1 MCIPWQALNSKYCET
16 GESSAGFSCISV
28 PVYDSA
34 HSGRAKLSKT
44 LGSFFEVPFYLGAL
58 IPGYFD
64 STEFQFLSSQHSE
77 TDNKGQD
84 VTTLC
89 LACVPYTSNWQIPQR
104 EKWGSSQCVSILYG
118 LLVSLCLQIAGVFF
132 PFVSFFFLN
141 LTFIVHFSGK
151 LV

>member
-1 MCIPWQALNSKYCET
+1 MKLVRALLSFLA
-16 GESSAGFSCISV
+16 SLQQLLAGFSCISV
-28 PVYDSA
+28 PVVYDSA

-64 STEFQFLSSQHSE
+64 SIEFQFLSSQPSE

-84 VTTLC
+84 VATLC
-89 LACVPYTSNWQIPQR
+89 LASVPYTGNWQIPPR
-104 EKWGSSQCVSILYG
+104 EKWGSSQCVSILDG